1 MRAQNSRRLSHIENT
16 LTSIRSSVSGIR
28 GLTSKSEGV
37 FSSTSIT
44 ILSCSMALNAELK
57 YQIQKILDR
66 KIDPAINEQG
76 MKWNTVGEGG

>member
-1 MRAQNSRRLSHIENT
+1 
-16 LTSIRSSVSGIR
+16 
-28 GLTSKSEGV
+28 
-37 FSSTSIT
+37 
-44 ILSCSMALNAELK
+44 MALNAELK